1 MNIIKQ
7 LRQKM
12 GLTQVEL
19 AKELNISQGSLSS
32 YETGRNA
39 IDNDMLVRFARYF
52 GVTVDELLGV
62 KHDELNEKIDDMSA
76 IEYALSGE
84 IRNLSEDEM
93 QDVLDYV
100 RFKRAQKLKKQ

>member
-1 MNIIKQ
+1 MNTIKQ

-19 AKELNISQGSLSS
+19 AKELNISQGSLSA
-32 YETGRNA
+32 YETGRTA

-52 GVTVDELLGV
+52 NVSIDEILGV
-62 KHDELNEKIDDMSA
+62 DSTPSQVEDMTA
-76 IEYALSGE
+76 LEFALSGE
-84 IRNLSEDEM
+84 IRNLSEAEM

-100 RFKRAQKLKKQ
+100 RFKRSQRNKMQ